1 MKVCALV
8 HRTLGLGFSLLEL
21 LLVLGL
27 VGVLASLAVPSMGA
41 LLLKRSVHSQ
51 AEALVADL
59 RLARSE
65 AVKRAHTVVMCSSV
79 DGLACSASAA
89 WREGWIVFADR
100 DGDRRLDASE
110 DLIRVQQRLTG
121 LSSVASINPQNDNA
135 YFVYQPTG
143 LAKAAAQTLI
153 FTPQGSAVAPRVVCI
168 SNQGR
173 PTLRPDDL
181 SKCSK

>member
-1 MKVCALV
+1 MKVCALTD
-8 HRTLGLGFSLLEL
+8 RTFGLGLSLLEL
-21 LLVLGL
+21 LVVLGL

-41 LLLKRSVHSQ
+41 LLLKRSVHSP

-65 AVKRAHTVVMCSSV
+65 AVKRAHTVVMCSSL
-79 DGLACSASAA
+79 DGQACSASAA
-89 WREGWIVFADR
+89 WLEGWIVFADR
-100 DGDRRLDASE
+100 DGDRRLDAGE

-143 LAKAAAQTLI
+143 LARSAAQTLV
-153 FTPQGSAVAPRVVCI
+153 FKPQGSAVASRVVCI
-168 SNQGR
+168 SMQGR
-173 PTLRPDDL
+173 PTLRPEEWSDC
-181 SKCSK
+181 K

>member
-1 MKVCALV
+1 MKVCARA
-8 HRTLGLGFSLLEL
+8 HRTLGLGLSLLEL
-21 LLVLGL
+21 LVVLGL

-41 LLLKRSVHSQ
+41 LQLKRAVHHSAQ
-51 AEALVADL
+51 ALVADL

-65 AVKRAHTVVMCSSV
+65 AVKRAHTVVMCSSL
-79 DGLACSASAA
+79 DGQACSASAA
-89 WREGWIVFADR
+89 WLEGWIVFADR
-100 DGDRRLDASE
+100 DGDRRLDASD

-121 LSSVASINPQNDNA
+121 LSSVASTKPQNDKA

-143 LAKAAAQTLI
+143 LAKAATQTLV

-173 PTLRPDDL
+173 PTLRPDGL
-181 SKCSK
+181 SECS